1 MIMVRLLNFHTF
13 LKTEFKKI
21 VLFFTFF
28 LKLLTNT
35 NIWKKKKPEEPNK
48 PKIIR
53 NFQPVENQAKVFF
66 QGSEQEQFAS
76 GWIMLENTLELS
88 QKFIFDEL
96 KYTFQLSQ
104 NLLSEYLL
112 YWVEWDKDQLKIKKL
127 QNENDFIYIH
137 TFEPIRIIVLHN
149 SILPNKLKTDQNFMN
164 WINNSKRAQFT

>member
-1 MIMVRLLNFHTF
+1 M
-13 LKTEFKKI
+13 EE
-21 VLFFTFF
+21 
-28 LKLLTNT
+28 
-35 NIWKKKKPEEPNK
+35 KKPEEHNK
-48 PKIIR
+48 PIIIR

-104 NLLSEYLL
+104 DLLSDYLL
-112 YWVEWDKDQLKIKKL
+112 YWIERDKGQLKIKKL

-137 TFEPIRIIVLHN
+137 TFEPIRIIVSHN
-149 SILPNKLKTDQNFMN
+149 SILPDKIKTDPNFMN
-164 WINNSKRAQFT
+164 WINYPK